1 MKKTLSLLLSAV
13 LVLMMSVN
21 VFATGFAKN
30 QTFTLTVQ
38 TNEAGHTFEAYQI
51 FSGDLSV
58 ETPESASEVD
68 AEAAAANAKYIL
80 SNVEWGSGVS
90 TEKEVNGKKLADVYS
105 SVDKAVEALEGATSD
120 AGINDI
126 ALKLAPYLNTEN
138 KISPTSGYTFT
149 GLSAGYYLIKDADD
163 SLKDA
168 ENRSY
173 TRYMLQVVKDV
184 TVAPKT
190 AIPTVVNKVK
200 DANDSEAGNAT
211 NQWMDSADYDI
222 GDDVPFQLKATLP
235 SNLSYYKTYKIVFH
249 DTLSKG
255 LTYKEISSVKVGDT
269 TITEGWNVATTDGA
283 DGATNLT
290 ITFDNVKTLLTTE
303 QGGVGDNDTITVEY
317 NATLNSNAV
326 LGSAGNPNTVYLEY
340 SNNPN
345 QDATGTTPE
354 TGKTPEDKVIVFTY
368 QLVIN
373 KIDEDSNPLKGA
385 EFKLEKQ
392 LSGGGTVEITPT
404 VNTAADDATDE
415 EKAKAGTIFTFSGID
430 DGIYVL
436 TETTTPD
443 GYNTIDP
450 ITFKVEATHS
460 ETADEPSLTELK
472 AGNTTDSLGKITLL
486 GAVNTGSLDGNVVNL
501 AGDQLPSTGG
511 MGTRIFMITGSI
523 LVLGAAILFVTKK
536 RMGVAK

>member
-190 AIPTVVNKVK
+190 AIPTVVKKVK